1 MNKLFSIYRDTEL
14 EAFYDI
20 SLKDRRKIILAHMMI
35 HLFPLLLVGIY
46 FWQHTDFQ
54 YARIA
59 FGLGGLFYLALIAE
73 TVTYL
78 FPSSREIYKKYIYW
92 FLIPLVI
99 ASGIGGYYVGK
110 ELMVIN
116 IELNRE
122 ILQGIVSIAVTV
134 FFISIAFMWSHIGL
148 SQISQASRAIY
159 KRKSAMEAELRFAT
173 EVQNRILKDVS
184 IEQNGIRA
192 YACSHPANEL
202 GGDYF
207 ELANHDDHLFA
218 SIGDISGH
226 SFGAG
231 LLMTMSKSALQ
242 THLEYNRDPSEIMAL
257 LNKMM
262 LNQTDRSMYAT
273 MTLLKLDPVDHKA
286 LICNAGHLPV
296 IQIQKSDN
304 ELIQRH
310 HKGLGLGI
318 SGEVRYSNMEFTVA
332 KGDLLILYSDGLI
345 EIRDEAMQIR
355 DSEFFE
361 NIVKESIN
369 DKNSSPDEIAT
380 EILGK
385 VKEMDHSSQMED
397 DSTII
402 VIRV

>member
-1 MNKLFSIYRDTEL
+1 MSKFFSIYRDIEL

-20 SLKDRRKIILAHMMI
+20 SLKDRRKIIIAHLMI

-46 FWQHTDFQ
+46 FWQYADFQ
-54 YARIA
+54 YAKIA
-59 FGLGGLFYLALIAE
+59 FGLGFLFYMALIAE

-78 FPSSREIYKKYIYW
+78 FPSSRLIYKNNIYW
-92 FLIPLVI
+92 FIIPFI
-99 ASGIGGYYVGK
+99 IISGIGGFYVGK
-110 ELMVIN
+110 ELMAIN
-116 IELNRE
+116 IELNRDFF
-122 ILQGIVSIAVTV
+122 QGMEQIVITV
-134 FFISIAFMWSHIGL
+134 FFISAAFIWSHIGL

-184 IEQNGIRA
+184 VELNGTRA
-192 YACSHPANEL
+192 YACSQPANEL

-207 ELANHDDHLFA
+207 ELANYDDQLFA

-242 THLEYNRDPSEIMAL
+242 THLVYNTDPSQIMAS

-273 MTLLKLDPVDHKA
+273 MTLLKLVPVEHKA
-286 LICNAGHLPV
+286 LISNAGHLPV
-296 IQIQKSDN
+296 IHVQKSN
-304 ELIQRH
+304 GELIHRH
-310 HKGLGLGI
+310 NKGVGLGI
-318 SGEVRYSNMEFTVA
+318 SGVVEYSNMEFNVD

-345 EIRDEAMQIR
+345 EIRDEKMQIR

-361 NIVKESIN
+361 SIVNESVQN
-369 DKNSSPDEIAT
+369 KNFSPEEIAT
-380 EILGK
+380 EILDK
-385 VKEMDHSSQMED
+385 VKKLDHSSEMED

-402 VIRV
+402 VIKI